1 MSLILNRLDSTGVF
15 LYVCEQRWT
24 QVRILKSNPN
34 ENVLHRVN
42 TQTLEDQGNY
52 TPISK
57 ELRLNLR
64 FEA

>member
-1 MSLILNRLDSTGVF
+1 MSLILNRLDSAGVF